1 MVDVAQLVR
10 ASVCGTEG
18 RGFESRLPPF
28 YIYMSWFKASSFD
41 WINITN
47 LSSLDDLINSSFE
60 NKVLLF
66 KHSTRCSI
74 SSLAKSRI
82 ESAGDNK
89 KIKNCYY
96 LDLLAFR
103 DLSNKISSDFNIKHE
118 SPQVLII
125 EQGKCIAHF
134 SHGDIAWDNIV

>member
-1 MVDVAQLVR
+1 
-10 ASVCGTEG
+10 
-18 RGFESRLPPF
+18 
-28 YIYMSWFKASSFD
+28 MSWFKSSNFD
-41 WINITN
+41 WIN
-47 LSSLDDLINSSFE
+47 LINQSSFDELINTSFE

-82 ESAGDNK
+82 ESVGDNR

-103 DLSNKISSDFNIKHE
+103 LLSNKISLDFNIKHE

-125 EQGKCIAHF
+125 DKGKCIAHF
-134 SHGDIAWDNIV
+134 SHGDISWDKIQ

>member
-18 RGFESRLPPF
+18 RGFESRLPPLF
-28 YIYMSWFKASSFD
+28 LLNMGWFKSSNFD
-41 WINITN
+41 WINLIN
-47 LSSLDDLINSSFE
+47 QSSLDDLINTSFD

-82 ESAGDNK
+82 ESVGDNK
-89 KIKNCYY
+89 K
-96 LDLLAFR
+96 L
-103 DLSNKISSDFNIKHE
+103 KIA
-118 SPQVLII
+118 II
-125 EQGKCIAHF
+125 
-134 SHGDIAWDNIV
+134 